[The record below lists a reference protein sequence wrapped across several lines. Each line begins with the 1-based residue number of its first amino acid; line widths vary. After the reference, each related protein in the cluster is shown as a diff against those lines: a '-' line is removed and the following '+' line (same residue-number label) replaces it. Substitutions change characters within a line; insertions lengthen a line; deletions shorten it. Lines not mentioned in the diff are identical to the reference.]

1 MKVKMAKLIMCLFTL
16 LPVKKIIVFESF
28 FGKQFSDSPKAI
40 HKFLLENKNEYA
52 YRLIW
57 AVKPGYEDEFIKQ
70 NIETVKRGSF
80 KWLVLMAR
88 ASYWVNNVRV
98 PDWVVKNKKTT
109 YLQTWHGTPLK
120 KLGLDIEKLTMPGID
135 QATYR
140 KTLVSDTSK
149 WDFLIAQN
157 DYASEKYQS
166 AFNLS
171 ADKVKVTGYP
181 RNDFLKNFDVDFVDE
196 MKKEIGI
203 STSKK
208 VILYAPTWK
217 DNNSYEKGS
226 YRSVLDIDLE
236 KMHSVLGSEYVLL
249 IKWHYLISDQIKIPE
264 KFKGFAIKVPQ
275 TYDINSYFVISDFL
289 ITDYS
294 SVFFDYANLQRPI
307 IFFTPDW
314 ETYQNEVRGMY
325 SDIIADLPGIVVDTT
340 TTLIEAIITP
350 TYPSAQFVESYCS
363 QDDGTATER
372 IVSSVIKKHLK
383 ES

>member
-236 KMHSVLGSEYVLL
+236 KMYSVLGAEYVLL

-350 TYPSAQFVESYCS
+350 TYPSTQFIESYCS
-363 QDDGTATER
+363 QDDGAATER
-372 IVSSVIKKHLK
+372 IVSSVIKKTLK
-383 ES
+383 GS

>member
-264 KFKGFAIKVPQ
+264 KFKDFAIKVPQ

-340 TTLIEAIITP
+340 TALIDAIITP
-350 TYPSAQFVESYCS
+350 SYPSTQFVESYCS